1 MQRKFI
7 FYSNIDFQRIYFP
20 ITIPS
25 IPLYLNMLLVLASFW
40 KWKFE
45 ISRFLRF
52 LQPRNMLDMS
62 VTKQVLKPLTSSF
75 LSSEQPQNI
84 VFIFVTF
91 LVSKLPVSSFSSTT
105 RKHMPHVG
113 NIACVESAHI
123 HFFYFFTVGK
133 HRVHICNFACIKTVN
148 IHFF

>member
-91 LVSKLPVSSFSSTT
+91 LVSKLPVSSFSSFAQIA
-105 RKHMPHVG
+105 
-113 NIACVESAHI
+113 NISPMLVTLLVLNLLTSTFSI
-123 HFFYFFTVGK
+123 FYSW
-133 HRVHICNFACIKTVN
+133 KTSRTYL
-148 IHFF
+148 